1 MSCPGTTATGRRCKN
16 GPSCH
21 VHGPPTGPDCAICL
35 TPTSKTRAT
44 KELRCGHRF
53 HNSCILEWSERG
65 HNSCPMCRKNIGPEK
80 YKVTLNIENLETK
93 VSNTV
98 TLSDFSTLELFNGL
112 GLEGI
117 NGSLEF
123 QMLMDTD
130 RLLQEYLEDLHI
142 RLSDMNALIFDTE
155 SSAIR
160 GVV

>member
-1 MSCPGTTATGRRCKN
+1 
-16 GPSCH
+16 
-21 VHGPPTGPDCAICL
+21 
-35 TPTSKTRAT
+35 
-44 KELRCGHRF
+44 
-53 HNSCILEWSERG
+53 
-65 HNSCPMCRKNIGPEK
+65 MCRKNIGPEK

-112 GLEGI
+112 GIEGI

>member
-1 MSCPGTTATGRRCKN
+1 
-16 GPSCH
+16 
-21 VHGPPTGPDCAICL
+21 
-35 TPTSKTRAT
+35 
-44 KELRCGHRF
+44 
-53 HNSCILEWSERG
+53 
-65 HNSCPMCRKNIGPEK
+65 MCRKNIGPEK